1 MKVRINTHGNKMPEQ
16 HGEWI
21 DLSTAEDVDMKAL
34 EFKYI
39 SLGVSMEV
47 PKGYYTMVAPR
58 SSTCLKHGIIMGNSV
73 GIIEQD
79 YSGDDDILHFPAV
92 ALRETHIPKGTRIAQ
107 FCVKK
112 AEECVDLIEVE
123 SLGNDNRGGL
133 GSTGD

>member
-1 MKVRINTHGNKMPEQ
+1 MLVRINTHGNKMPEQ

-21 DLSTAEDVDMKAL
+21 DLATAEDVDMKAL

-39 SLGVSMEV
+39 SLGISMEV
-47 PKGYYTMVAPR
+47 PKGYYTIVAPR

-73 GIIEQD
+73 GIIEQA

>member
-1 MKVRINTHGNKMPEQ
+1 MLVRINTHGNKMPEQ

-21 DLSTAEDVDMKAL
+21 DLATAEDVDMKAL

-39 SLGVSMEV
+39 SLGISMEV

-73 GIIEQD
+73 GIIEQA

>member
-1 MKVRINTHGNKMPEQ
+1 MKVKINTHGNKMPEQ